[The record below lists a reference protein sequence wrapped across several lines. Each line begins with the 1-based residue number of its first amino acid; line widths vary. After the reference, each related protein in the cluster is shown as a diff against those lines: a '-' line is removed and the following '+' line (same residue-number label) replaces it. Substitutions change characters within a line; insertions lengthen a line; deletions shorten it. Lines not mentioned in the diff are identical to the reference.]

1 MLTLERSVKTYLVIG
16 LVQGLLLWLGT
27 AIGESGVRYGLI
39 TAVLVGGINLLLL
52 GESIRQRGTVWLVL
66 GLTAVMTAIS
76 AWVFW
81 DGDEYWRSGS
91 WLVGSW
97 TFFAV
102 VVTYVCTVF
111 MLSWPTRE
119 GRYPRYEDL
128 FRHAWDTV
136 FIVMLGLLLNGVF
149 WALLLLWGGLFKML
163 GIVAL
168 NKLFATDG
176 FICVSSAMVF
186 ALGVHMGREKERV
199 VGQLRGVLLALCRFL
214 LPLSALIVI
223 VFTFALPFTGLEPIW
238 DTGYS
243 TPIMLWLVAVNLFLL
258 NGVFQDGSQGSG
270 YPAWL
275 VRVID
280 LCLLCL
286 PVLVVLAGY
295 STWLRIE
302 QYGLTP
308 SRILAMV
315 LVLVIFVHS
324 LAAVWAVFASRAVWL
339 GSLRASNPLIAL
351 LCVAVLLGLHTPW
364 FSPLKLSAYNQVQR
378 LLSGK
383 TAVDTF
389 DADTLRNRLG
399 PQGKQAYDGL
409 LAQVEQGVVL
419 TGPERQ
425 VLLKRLKEA
434 GAGNGPRGSERLLEW
449 IGPKVEGSEQ
459 FEVKGFDGQLCL
471 APGCALW
478 AVDLDQD
485 GQPEVLQLPKN
496 KWSEPLHFFK
506 RDAQGKW
513 RRAGTYAGDESALEL
528 IEKIRQG
535 NVKVVKPSY
544 QSLQI
549 GEVEL
554 TPKLEKPRKP

>member
-1 MLTLERSVKTYLVIG
+1 MLTLERSVMTYLAIG
-16 LVQGLLLWLGT
+16 LVQGLLLWLATSMGDPG
-27 AIGESGVRYGLI
+27 AWYGLI
-39 TAVLVGGINLLLL
+39 TAVLVGGVNLLLL
-52 GESIRQRGTVWLVL
+52 GENIRHRGTAWLVV
-66 GLTAVMTAIS
+66 GLTVVMTAIS

-81 DGDEYWRSGS
+81 DGDEYWRPGS
-91 WLVGSW
+91 WLAGSW
-97 TFFAV
+97 SFFAV
-102 VVTYVCTVF
+102 VITYICTVF
-111 MLSWPTRE
+111 ILSWPTRE
-119 GRYPRYEDL
+119 RRYPRYEDL

-136 FIVMLGLLLNGVF
+136 FIVLLGLLLNAVF
-149 WALLLLWGGLFKML
+149 WALLWLWGGLFKML

-168 NKLFATDG
+168 NKLFSTEG
-176 FICVSSAMVF
+176 FICISSAMVF

-199 VGQLRGVLLALCRFL
+199 IGLLRGIVLTLCRFL

-258 NGVFQDGSQGSG
+258 NGVFQDGTQGSG
-270 YPAWL
+270 YPTWL
-275 VRVID
+275 VRVVD

-315 LVLVIFVHS
+315 LVLVIFIHS
-324 LAAVWAVFASRAVWL
+324 VAALLAVFVSRSIWL
-339 GSLRASNPLIAL
+339 GSLRVSNPVIAL
-351 LCVAVLLGLHTPW
+351 LCVVLLLAMHTPW
-364 FSPLKLSAYNQVQR
+364 FSPLKMSANNQVQR
-378 LLSGK
+378 LLSGR
-383 TAVDTF
+383 TAVDNF

-399 PQGKQAYDGL
+399 SEGKQAYDAL
-409 LAQVEQGVVL
+409 LEQVEQGLVL
-419 TGPERQ
+419 AEPGRQ
-425 VLLKRLKEA
+425 VLLKRLKEVS
-434 GAGNGPRGSERLLEW
+434 AGNGPTGSERLLEW

-459 FEVKGFDGQLCL
+459 FYDKRFNGQLCL

-496 KWSEPLHFFK
+496 KWSEPLYFFK
-506 RDAQGKW
+506 RDAQGNW
-513 RRAGTYAGDESALEL
+513 QRVGTYAGGGESSLEL
-528 IEKIRQG
+528 IEQIRQG
-535 NVKVVKPSY
+535 KVKVVTPRY

-549 GEVEL
+549 DGVEL
-554 TPKLEKPRKP
+554 SPTLDKK

>member
-1 MLTLERSVKTYLVIG
+1 MLTLERSVMTYLAIG
-16 LVQGLLLWLGT
+16 LVQGLLLWLATSMGDPG
-27 AIGESGVRYGLI
+27 AWYGLI
-39 TAVLVGGINLLLL
+39 TAVLVGGVNLLLL
-52 GESIRQRGTVWLVL
+52 GENIRHRGTAWLVV
-66 GLTAVMTAIS
+66 GLTVVMTAIS

-81 DGDEYWRSGS
+81 DGDEYWRPGS
-91 WLVGSW
+91 WLAGSW
-97 TFFAV
+97 SFFAV
-102 VVTYVCTVF
+102 VITYICTVF
-111 MLSWPTRE
+111 ILSWPTRE

-128 FRHAWDTV
+128 FRHAWGTV
-136 FIVMLGLLLNGVF
+136 FIVLLGLLLNAVF
-149 WALLLLWGGLFKML
+149 WALLWLWGGLFKML

-168 NKLFATDG
+168 NKLFSTEG
-176 FICVSSAMVF
+176 FICISSAMVF

-199 VGQLRGVLLALCRFL
+199 IGLLRGIVLTLCRFL

-258 NGVFQDGSQGSG
+258 NGVFQDGTQGSG
-270 YPAWL
+270 YPTWL
-275 VRVID
+275 VRVVD

-315 LVLVIFVHS
+315 LVLVIFIHS
-324 LAAVWAVFASRAVWL
+324 VAALLAVFVSRSIWL
-339 GSLRASNPLIAL
+339 GSLRVSNPVIAL
-351 LCVAVLLGLHTPW
+351 LCVVLLLAMHTPW
-364 FSPLKLSAYNQVQR
+364 FSPLTMSANNQVQR
-378 LLSGK
+378 LLSGR
-383 TAVDTF
+383 TAVDNF

-399 PQGKQAYDGL
+399 SEGKQAYDAL
-409 LAQVEQGVVL
+409 LEQVEQGLVL
-419 TGPERQ
+419 AEPGRQ
-425 VLLKRLKEA
+425 VLLKRLKEVS
-434 GAGNGPRGSERLLEW
+434 AGNGPTGSERLLEW

-459 FEVKGFDGQLCL
+459 FYDKRFNGQLCL

-485 GQPEVLQLPKN
+485 GQPEVMQLPKN
-496 KWSEPLHFFK
+496 KWSEPLYFFK
-506 RDAQGKW
+506 RDAQGNW
-513 RRAGTYAGDESALEL
+513 QRVGTYAGGGESSLEL
-528 IEKIRQG
+528 IEQIRQG
-535 NVKVVKPSY
+535 KVKVVTPRY

-549 GEVEL
+549 DGVEL
-554 TPKLEKPRKP
+554 SPTLDKK

>member
-16 LVQGLLLWLGT
+16 LVQGLLLWLATSMGDPG
-27 AIGESGVRYGLI
+27 AWYGLI
-39 TAVLVGGINLLLL
+39 TAVLVGGVNLLLL
-52 GESIRQRGTVWLVL
+52 GENIRHRGTAWLVV
-66 GLTAVMTAIS
+66 GLTVVMTAIS

-81 DGDEYWRSGS
+81 DGDEYWRPGS
-91 WLVGSW
+91 WLAGSW
-97 TFFAV
+97 SFFAV
-102 VVTYVCTVF
+102 VITYICTVF
-111 MLSWPTRE
+111 ILSWPTRE

-136 FIVMLGLLLNGVF
+136 FIVLLGLLLNAVF
-149 WALLLLWGGLFKML
+149 WALLWLWGGLFKML

-168 NKLFATDG
+168 NKLFSTDG
-176 FICVSSAMVF
+176 FICISSAMVF

-199 VGQLRGVLLALCRFL
+199 IGLLRGIVLTLCRFL

-258 NGVFQDGSQGSG
+258 NGVFQDGTQGSG
-270 YPAWL
+270 YPTWL
-275 VRVID
+275 VRVVD

-315 LVLVIFVHS
+315 LVLVIFIHS
-324 LAAVWAVFASRAVWL
+324 VAALLAVFVSRSIWL
-339 GSLRASNPLIAL
+339 GSLRVSNPVIAL
-351 LCVAVLLGLHTPW
+351 LCVVLLLAMHTPW
-364 FSPLKLSAYNQVQR
+364 FSPLKMSANNQVQR
-378 LLSGK
+378 LLSGR
-383 TAVDTF
+383 TAVDNF

-399 PQGKQAYDGL
+399 SEGKQAYDAL
-409 LAQVEQGVVL
+409 LEQVEQGLVL
-419 TGPERQ
+419 AEPGRQ
-425 VLLKRLKEA
+425 VLLKRLKEVS
-434 GAGNGPRGSERLLEW
+434 AGNGPTGSERLLEW

-459 FEVKGFDGQLCL
+459 FYDKRFNGQLCL

-496 KWSEPLHFFK
+496 KWSEPLYFFK
-506 RDAQGKW
+506 RDAQGNW
-513 RRAGTYAGDESALEL
+513 QRVGTYAGGGESSLEL

-535 NVKVVKPSY
+535 KVKVVTPRY

-549 GEVEL
+549 DGVEL
-554 TPKLEKPRKP
+554 SPTLDKK

>member
-1 MLTLERSVKTYLVIG
+1 MLTLERSVMTYLAIG
-16 LVQGLLLWLGT
+16 LVQGLLLWLATSMGDPG
-27 AIGESGVRYGLI
+27 AWYGLI
-39 TAVLVGGINLLLL
+39 TAVLVGGVNLLLL
-52 GESIRQRGTVWLVL
+52 GENIRHRGTAWLVV
-66 GLTAVMTAIS
+66 GLTVVMTAIS

-81 DGDEYWRSGS
+81 DGDEYWRPGS
-91 WLVGSW
+91 WLAGSW
-97 TFFAV
+97 SFFAV
-102 VVTYVCTVF
+102 VITYICTVF
-111 MLSWPTRE
+111 ILSWPTRE

-136 FIVMLGLLLNGVF
+136 FIVLLGLLLNAVF
-149 WALLLLWGGLFKML
+149 WALLWLWGGLFKML

-168 NKLFATDG
+168 NKLFSTEG
-176 FICVSSAMVF
+176 FICISSAMVF

-199 VGQLRGVLLALCRFL
+199 IGLLRGIVLTLCRFL

-258 NGVFQDGSQGSG
+258 NGVFQDGTQGSG
-270 YPAWL
+270 YPTWL
-275 VRVID
+275 VRVVD

-315 LVLVIFVHS
+315 LVLVIFIHS
-324 LAAVWAVFASRAVWL
+324 VAALLAVFVSRSIWL
-339 GSLRASNPLIAL
+339 GSLRVSNPVIAL
-351 LCVAVLLGLHTPW
+351 LCVVLLLAMHTPW
-364 FSPLKLSAYNQVQR
+364 FSPLTMSANNQVQR
-378 LLSGK
+378 LLSGR
-383 TAVDTF
+383 TAVDNF

-399 PQGKQAYDGL
+399 SEGKQAYDAL
-409 LAQVEQGVVL
+409 LEQVEQGLVL
-419 TGPERQ
+419 AEPGRQ
-425 VLLKRLKEA
+425 VLLKRLKEVS
-434 GAGNGPRGSERLLEW
+434 AGNGPTGSERLLEW

-459 FEVKGFDGQLCL
+459 FYDKRFNGQLCL

-496 KWSEPLHFFK
+496 KWSEPLYFFK
-506 RDAQGKW
+506 RDAQGNW
-513 RRAGTYAGDESALEL
+513 QRVGTYAGGGESSLEL
-528 IEKIRQG
+528 IEQIRQG
-535 NVKVVKPSY
+535 KVKVVTPRY

-549 GEVEL
+549 DGVEL
-554 TPKLEKPRKP
+554 SPTLDKK

>member
-1 MLTLERSVKTYLVIG
+1 MLTLERSVMTYLAIG
-16 LVQGLLLWLGT
+16 LVQGLLLWLATSMGDPG
-27 AIGESGVRYGLI
+27 AWYGLI
-39 TAVLVGGINLLLL
+39 TAVLVGGVNLLLL
-52 GESIRQRGTVWLVL
+52 GENIRHRGTAWLVV
-66 GLTAVMTAIS
+66 GLTVVMTAIS

-81 DGDEYWRSGS
+81 DGDEYWRPGS
-91 WLVGSW
+91 WLAGSW
-97 TFFAV
+97 SFFAV
-102 VVTYVCTVF
+102 VITYICTVF
-111 MLSWPTRE
+111 ILSWPTRE

-136 FIVMLGLLLNGVF
+136 FIVLLGLLLNAVF
-149 WALLLLWGGLFKML
+149 WALLWLWGGLFKML

-168 NKLFATDG
+168 NKLFSTEG
-176 FICVSSAMVF
+176 FICISSAMVF

-199 VGQLRGVLLALCRFL
+199 IGLLRGIVLTLCRFL

-258 NGVFQDGSQGSG
+258 NGVFQDGTQGSG
-270 YPAWL
+270 YPTWL
-275 VRVID
+275 VRVVD

-315 LVLVIFVHS
+315 LVLVIFIHS
-324 LAAVWAVFASRAVWL
+324 VAALLAVFVSRSIWL
-339 GSLRASNPLIAL
+339 GSLRVSNPVIAL
-351 LCVAVLLGLHTPW
+351 LCVVLLLAMHTPW
-364 FSPLKLSAYNQVQR
+364 FSPLKMSANNQVQR
-378 LLSGK
+378 LLSGR
-383 TAVDTF
+383 TAVDNF

-399 PQGKQAYDGL
+399 SEGKQAYDAL
-409 LAQVEQGVVL
+409 LEQVEQGLVL
-419 TGPERQ
+419 AEPGRQ
-425 VLLKRLKEA
+425 VLLKRLKEVS
-434 GAGNGPRGSERLLEW
+434 AGNGPTGSERLLEW

-459 FEVKGFDGQLCL
+459 FYDKRFNGQLCL

-496 KWSEPLHFFK
+496 KWSEPLYFFK
-506 RDAQGKW
+506 RDAQGNW
-513 RRAGTYAGDESALEL
+513 QRVGTYAGGGESSLEL

-535 NVKVVKPSY
+535 KVKVVTPRY

-549 GEVEL
+549 DGVEL
-554 TPKLEKPRKP
+554 SPTLDKK

>member
-1 MLTLERSVKTYLVIG
+1 MLTLERSVMTYLAIG
-16 LVQGLLLWLGT
+16 LVQGLLLWLATSMGDPG
-27 AIGESGVRYGLI
+27 AWYGLI
-39 TAVLVGGINLLLL
+39 TAVLVGGVNLLLL
-52 GESIRQRGTVWLVL
+52 GENIRHRGTAWLVV
-66 GLTAVMTAIS
+66 GLTVVMTAIS

-81 DGDEYWRSGS
+81 DGDEYWRPGS
-91 WLVGSW
+91 WLAGSW
-97 TFFAV
+97 SFFAV
-102 VVTYVCTVF
+102 VITYICTVF
-111 MLSWPTRE
+111 ILSWPTRE

-136 FIVMLGLLLNGVF
+136 FIVLLGLLLNAVF
-149 WALLLLWGGLFKML
+149 WALLWLWGGLFKML

-168 NKLFATDG
+168 NKLFSTEG
-176 FICVSSAMVF
+176 FICISSAMVF

-199 VGQLRGVLLALCRFL
+199 IGLLRGIVLTLCRFL

-258 NGVFQDGSQGSG
+258 NGVFQDGTQGSG
-270 YPAWL
+270 YPTWL
-275 VRVID
+275 VRVVD

-315 LVLVIFVHS
+315 LVLVIFIHS
-324 LAAVWAVFASRAVWL
+324 VAALLAVFVSRSIWL
-339 GSLRASNPLIAL
+339 GSLRVSNPVIAL
-351 LCVAVLLGLHTPW
+351 LCVVLLLAMHTPW
-364 FSPLKLSAYNQVQR
+364 FSPLKMSANNQVQR
-378 LLSGK
+378 LLSGR
-383 TAVDTF
+383 TAVDNF

-399 PQGKQAYDGL
+399 SEGKQAYDAL
-409 LAQVEQGVVL
+409 LEQVEQGLVL
-419 TGPERQ
+419 AEPGRQ
-425 VLLKRLKEA
+425 VLLKRLKEVS
-434 GAGNGPRGSERLLEW
+434 AGNGPTGSERLLEW

-459 FEVKGFDGQLCL
+459 FYDKRFNGQLCL

-478 AVDLDQD
+478 AVDLDLDQD

-496 KWSEPLHFFK
+496 KWSEPLYFFK
-506 RDAQGKW
+506 RDAQGNW
-513 RRAGTYAGDESALEL
+513 QRVGTYAGGGESSLEL

-535 NVKVVKPSY
+535 KVKVVTPRY

-549 GEVEL
+549 DGVEL
-554 TPKLEKPRKP
+554 SPTLDKK

>member
-1 MLTLERSVKTYLVIG
+1 MLTLERSVMTYLAIG
-16 LVQGLLLWLGT
+16 LVQGLLLWLATSMGDPG
-27 AIGESGVRYGLI
+27 AWYGLI
-39 TAVLVGGINLLLL
+39 TAVLVGGVNLLLL
-52 GESIRQRGTVWLVL
+52 GENIRHRGTAWLVV
-66 GLTAVMTAIS
+66 GLTVVMTAIS

-81 DGDEYWRSGS
+81 DGDEYWRPGS
-91 WLVGSW
+91 WLAGSW
-97 TFFAV
+97 SFFAV
-102 VVTYVCTVF
+102 VITYICTVF
-111 MLSWPTRE
+111 ILSWPTRE

-136 FIVMLGLLLNGVF
+136 FIVLLGLLLNAVF
-149 WALLLLWGGLFKML
+149 WALLWLWGGLFKML

-168 NKLFATDG
+168 NKLFSTEG
-176 FICVSSAMVF
+176 FICISSAMVF

-199 VGQLRGVLLALCRFL
+199 IGLLRGIVLTLCRFL

-258 NGVFQDGSQGSG
+258 NGVFQDGTQGSG
-270 YPAWL
+270 YPTWL
-275 VRVID
+275 VRVVD

-315 LVLVIFVHS
+315 LVLVIFIHS
-324 LAAVWAVFASRAVWL
+324 VAALLAVFVSRSIWL
-339 GSLRASNPLIAL
+339 GSLRVSNPVIAL
-351 LCVAVLLGLHTPW
+351 LCVVLLLAMHTPW
-364 FSPLKLSAYNQVQR
+364 FSPLKMSANNQVQR
-378 LLSGK
+378 LLSGR
-383 TAVDTF
+383 TAVDNF

-399 PQGKQAYDGL
+399 SEGKQAYDAL
-409 LAQVEQGVVL
+409 LEQVEQGLVL
-419 TGPERQ
+419 AEPGRQ
-425 VLLKRLKEA
+425 VLLKRLKEVS
-434 GAGNGPRGSERLLEW
+434 AGNGPTGSERLLEW

-459 FEVKGFDGQLCL
+459 FYDKRFNGQLCL

-496 KWSEPLHFFK
+496 KWSEPLYFFK
-506 RDAQGKW
+506 RDAQGNW
-513 RRAGTYAGDESALEL
+513 QRVGTYAGGGESSLEL

-535 NVKVVKPSY
+535 KVKVVTPRY

-549 GEVEL
+549 DGVEL
-554 TPKLEKPRKP
+554 SPTLDKQ

>member
-1 MLTLERSVKTYLVIG
+1 MLTLERSVMTYLAIG
-16 LVQGLLLWLGT
+16 LVQGLLLWLATSMGDPG
-27 AIGESGVRYGLI
+27 AWYGLI
-39 TAVLVGGINLLLL
+39 TAVLVGGVNLLLL
-52 GESIRQRGTVWLVL
+52 GENIRHRGTAWLVV
-66 GLTAVMTAIS
+66 GLTVVMTAIS

-81 DGDEYWRSGS
+81 DGDEYWRPGS
-91 WLVGSW
+91 WLAGSW
-97 TFFAV
+97 SFFAV
-102 VVTYVCTVF
+102 VITYICTVF
-111 MLSWPTRE
+111 ILSWPTRE

-128 FRHAWDTV
+128 FRHAWGTV
-136 FIVMLGLLLNGVF
+136 FIVLLGLLLNAVF
-149 WALLLLWGGLFKML
+149 WALLWLWGGLFKML

-168 NKLFATDG
+168 NKLFSTEG
-176 FICVSSAMVF
+176 FICISSAMVF

-199 VGQLRGVLLALCRFL
+199 IGLLRGIVLTLCRFL

-258 NGVFQDGSQGSG
+258 NGVFQDGTQGSG
-270 YPAWL
+270 YPTWL
-275 VRVID
+275 VRVVD

-315 LVLVIFVHS
+315 LVLVIFIHS
-324 LAAVWAVFASRAVWL
+324 VAALLAVFVSRSIWL
-339 GSLRASNPLIAL
+339 GSLRVSNPVIAL
-351 LCVAVLLGLHTPW
+351 LCVVLLLAMHTPW
-364 FSPLKLSAYNQVQR
+364 FSPLKMSANNQVQR
-378 LLSGK
+378 LLSGR
-383 TAVDTF
+383 TAVDNF

-399 PQGKQAYDGL
+399 SEGKQAYNAL
-409 LAQVEQGVVL
+409 LEQVEQGLVL
-419 TGPERQ
+419 AEPGRQ
-425 VLLKRLKEA
+425 VLLKRLKEVS
-434 GAGNGPRGSERLLEW
+434 AGNGPTGSERLLEW

-459 FEVKGFDGQLCL
+459 FYDKRFNGQLCL

-496 KWSEPLHFFK
+496 KWSEPLYFFK
-506 RDAQGKW
+506 RDAQGNW
-513 RRAGTYAGDESALEL
+513 QRVGTYAGGGESSLEL

-535 NVKVVKPSY
+535 KVKVVTPRY

-549 GEVEL
+549 DGVEL
-554 TPKLEKPRKP
+554 SPTLDKK

>member
-1 MLTLERSVKTYLVIG
+1 MLTLERSVMTYLAIG
-16 LVQGLLLWLGT
+16 LVQGLLLWLATSMGDPG
-27 AIGESGVRYGLI
+27 AWYGLI
-39 TAVLVGGINLLLL
+39 TAVLVGGVNLLLL
-52 GESIRQRGTVWLVL
+52 GENIRHRGTAWLVV
-66 GLTAVMTAIS
+66 GLTVVMTAIS

-81 DGDEYWRSGS
+81 DGDEYWRPGS
-91 WLVGSW
+91 WLAGSW
-97 TFFAV
+97 SFFAV
-102 VVTYVCTVF
+102 VITYICTVF
-111 MLSWPTRE
+111 ILSWPTRE

-136 FIVMLGLLLNGVF
+136 FIVLLGLLLNAVF
-149 WALLLLWGGLFKML
+149 WALLWLWGGLFKML

-168 NKLFATDG
+168 NKLFSTEG
-176 FICVSSAMVF
+176 FICISSAMVF
-186 ALGVHMGREKERV
+186 ALGVHMGREKEQV
-199 VGQLRGVLLALCRFL
+199 IGLLRGIVLTLCRFL

-258 NGVFQDGSQGSG
+258 NGVFQDGTQGSG
-270 YPAWL
+270 YPTWL
-275 VRVID
+275 VRVVD

-315 LVLVIFVHS
+315 LVLVIVIHS
-324 LAAVWAVFASRAVWL
+324 VAALLAVFVSRSIWL
-339 GSLRASNPLIAL
+339 GSLRVCNPVIAL
-351 LCVAVLLGLHTPW
+351 LCVVLLLAMHTPW
-364 FSPLKLSAYNQVQR
+364 FSPLKMSANNQVQR
-378 LLSGK
+378 LLSGR
-383 TAVDTF
+383 TAVDNF

-399 PQGKQAYDGL
+399 SEGKQAYDAL
-409 LAQVEQGVVL
+409 LEQVEQGLVL
-419 TGPERQ
+419 AEPGRQ
-425 VLLKRLKEA
+425 VLLKRLKEVS
-434 GAGNGPRGSERLLEW
+434 AGNGPTGSERLLEW

-459 FEVKGFDGQLCL
+459 FYDKRFNGQLCL

-496 KWSEPLHFFK
+496 KWSEPLYFFK
-506 RDAQGKW
+506 RDAQGNW
-513 RRAGTYAGDESALEL
+513 QRVGTYAGGGESSLEL

-535 NVKVVKPSY
+535 KVKVVTPRY

-549 GEVEL
+549 DGVEL
-554 TPKLEKPRKP
+554 SPTLDKK

>member
-1 MLTLERSVKTYLVIG
+1 MLTLERSVMTYLAIG
-16 LVQGLLLWLGT
+16 LVQGLLLWLATSMGDP
-27 AIGESGVRYGLI
+27 GVWYALI

-52 GESIRQRGTVWLVL
+52 GENIRQRGTVWLVL

-81 DGDEYWRSGS
+81 DGDEYWRPGS

-97 TFFAV
+97 SFFAV
-102 VVTYVCTVF
+102 VITYICTVF
-111 MLSWPTRE
+111 ILSWPARE

-136 FIVMLGLLLNGVF
+136 FIVLLGLLLNAVF
-149 WALLLLWGGLFKML
+149 WALLWLWGGLFKML

-168 NKLFATDG
+168 NKLFSTDG
-176 FICVSSAMVF
+176 FICISSAMVF

-199 VGQLRGVLLALCRFL
+199 IGLLRGVVLALCRFL

-258 NGVFQDGSQGSG
+258 NGVFQDGTLGSG
-270 YPAWL
+270 YPTWL
-275 VRVID
+275 VRVVD
-280 LCLLCL
+280 LCLVCL

-315 LVLVIFVHS
+315 LVLVIFVHAV
-324 LAAVWAVFASRAVWL
+324 AALLAVFVSRSTWL
-339 GSLRASNPLIAL
+339 GSLRLSNPLIAL
-351 LCVAVLLGLHTPW
+351 MCVVLLLAMHTPW
-364 FSPLKLSAYNQVQR
+364 FSPLKMSANNQVQR

-383 TAVDTF
+383 TAVDNF

-399 PQGKQAYDGL
+399 PQGKQAYDAL
-409 LAQVEQGVVL
+409 LEQVEQGLVL
-419 TGPERQ
+419 AEPGRQ
-425 VLLKRLKEA
+425 VLLKRLKEVS
-434 GAGNGPRGSERLLEW
+434 AGNGPRGTERLLEW

-459 FEVKGFDGQLCL
+459 FYDKRFDGQSCL

-496 KWSEPLHFFK
+496 KWSEPLYFFK
-506 RDAQGKW
+506 RDAQGNW
-513 RRAGTYAGDESALEL
+513 QRAGTYAGGESSLEL
-528 IEKIRQG
+528 IEQIRQG
-535 NVKVVKPSY
+535 KVKVVTPRY

-549 GEVEL
+549 GGVEL
-554 TPKLEKPRKP
+554 SPTLDKQ

>member
-1 MLTLERSVKTYLVIG
+1 MLTLERSVMTYLAIG
-16 LVQGLLLWLGT
+16 LVQGLLLWLATSMGDP
-27 AIGESGVRYGLI
+27 GVWYALI

-52 GESIRQRGTVWLVL
+52 GENIRQRGTVWLVL

-81 DGDEYWRSGS
+81 DGDEYWRPGS

-97 TFFAV
+97 SFFAV
-102 VVTYVCTVF
+102 VITYICTVF
-111 MLSWPTRE
+111 ILSWPARE

-136 FIVMLGLLLNGVF
+136 FIVLLGLLLNAVF
-149 WALLLLWGGLFKML
+149 WALLWLWGGLFKML

-168 NKLFATDG
+168 NKLFSTDG
-176 FICVSSAMVF
+176 FICISSAMVF

-199 VGQLRGVLLALCRFL
+199 IGLLRGVVLALCRFL

-258 NGVFQDGSQGSG
+258 NGVFQDGTLGSG
-270 YPAWL
+270 YPTWL
-275 VRVID
+275 VRVVD
-280 LCLLCL
+280 LCLVCL

-315 LVLVIFVHS
+315 LVLVIFVHAV
-324 LAAVWAVFASRAVWL
+324 AALLAVFVSRSTWL
-339 GSLRASNPLIAL
+339 GSLRLSNPLIAL
-351 LCVAVLLGLHTPW
+351 LCVVLLLAMHTPW
-364 FSPLKLSAYNQVQR
+364 FSPLKMSANNQVQR

-383 TAVDTF
+383 TAVDNF

-399 PQGKQAYDGL
+399 PQGKQAYDAL
-409 LAQVEQGVVL
+409 LEQVEQGLVL
-419 TGPERQ
+419 AEPGRQ
-425 VLLKRLKEA
+425 VLLKRLKEVN
-434 GAGNGPRGSERLLEW
+434 AGNGPRGTERLLEW

-459 FEVKGFDGQLCL
+459 FYDKRFDGQSCL

-496 KWSEPLHFFK
+496 KWSEPLYFFK
-506 RDAQGKW
+506 RDAQGNW
-513 RRAGTYAGDESALEL
+513 QRAGTYAGGESSLEL
-528 IEKIRQG
+528 IEQIRQG
-535 NVKVVKPSY
+535 KVKVVTPRY

-549 GEVEL
+549 GGVEL
-554 TPKLEKPRKP
+554 SPTLDKQ

>member
-1 MLTLERSVKTYLVIG
+1 MLTLERSVMTYLAIG
-16 LVQGLLLWLGT
+16 LVQGLLLWLATSMGDPG
-27 AIGESGVRYGLI
+27 AWYGLI
-39 TAVLVGGINLLLL
+39 TAVLVGGVNLLLL
-52 GESIRQRGTVWLVL
+52 GENIRHRGTAWLVV
-66 GLTAVMTAIS
+66 GLTVVMTAIS

-81 DGDEYWRSGS
+81 DGDEYWRPGS
-91 WLVGSW
+91 WLAGSW
-97 TFFAV
+97 SFFAV
-102 VVTYVCTVF
+102 VITYICTVF
-111 MLSWPTRE
+111 ILSWPTRE

-136 FIVMLGLLLNGVF
+136 FIVLLGLLLNAVF
-149 WALLLLWGGLFKML
+149 WALLWLWGGLFKML

-168 NKLFATDG
+168 NKLFSTEG
-176 FICVSSAMVF
+176 FICISSAMVF

-199 VGQLRGVLLALCRFL
+199 IGLLRGIVLTLCRFL

-258 NGVFQDGSQGSG
+258 NGVFQDGTQGSG
-270 YPAWL
+270 YPTWL
-275 VRVID
+275 VRVVD

-315 LVLVIFVHS
+315 LVLVIFIHS
-324 LAAVWAVFASRAVWL
+324 VAALLAVFVSRSIWL
-339 GSLRASNPLIAL
+339 GSLRVSNPVIAL
-351 LCVAVLLGLHTPW
+351 LCVVLLLAMHTPW
-364 FSPLKLSAYNQVQR
+364 FSPLKMSANNQVQR
-378 LLSGK
+378 LLSGR
-383 TAVDTF
+383 TAVDNF

-399 PQGKQAYDGL
+399 SEGKQAYDAL
-409 LAQVEQGVVL
+409 LEQVEQGLVL
-419 TGPERQ
+419 AEPGRQ
-425 VLLKRLKEA
+425 VLLKRLKEVS
-434 GAGNGPRGSERLLEW
+434 AGNGPTGSERLLEW

-459 FEVKGFDGQLCL
+459 FYDKRFNGQLCL

-478 AVDLDQD
+478 AVELDQD

-496 KWSEPLHFFK
+496 KWSEPLYFFK
-506 RDAQGKW
+506 RDAQGNW
-513 RRAGTYAGDESALEL
+513 QRVGTYAGGGESSLEL

-535 NVKVVKPSY
+535 KVKVVTPRY

-549 GEVEL
+549 DGVEL
-554 TPKLEKPRKP
+554 SPTLDKK

>member
-1 MLTLERSVKTYLVIG
+1 MLTLERSVMTYLAIG
-16 LVQGLLLWLGT
+16 LVQGLLLWLATSMGDPG
-27 AIGESGVRYGLI
+27 AWYGLI
-39 TAVLVGGINLLLL
+39 TAVLVGGVNLLLL
-52 GESIRQRGTVWLVL
+52 GENIRHRGTAWLVV
-66 GLTAVMTAIS
+66 GLTVVMTAIS

-81 DGDEYWRSGS
+81 DGDEYWRPGS
-91 WLVGSW
+91 WLAGSW
-97 TFFAV
+97 SFFAV
-102 VVTYVCTVF
+102 VITYICTVF
-111 MLSWPTRE
+111 ILSWPTRE

-136 FIVMLGLLLNGVF
+136 FIVLLGLLLNAVF
-149 WALLLLWGGLFKML
+149 WALLWLWGGLFKML

-168 NKLFATDG
+168 NKLFSTEG
-176 FICVSSAMVF
+176 FICISSAMVF

-199 VGQLRGVLLALCRFL
+199 IGLLRGIVLTLCRFL

-258 NGVFQDGSQGSG
+258 NGVFQDGTQGSG
-270 YPAWL
+270 YPTWL
-275 VRVID
+275 VRVVD

-315 LVLVIFVHS
+315 LVLVIFIHS
-324 LAAVWAVFASRAVWL
+324 VAALLAVFVSRSIWL
-339 GSLRASNPLIAL
+339 GSLRVSNPVIAL
-351 LCVAVLLGLHTPW
+351 LCVVLLLAMHTPW
-364 FSPLKLSAYNQVQR
+364 FSPLKMSANNQVQR
-378 LLSGK
+378 LLSGR
-383 TAVDTF
+383 TAVDNF

-399 PQGKQAYDGL
+399 SEGKQAYDAL
-409 LAQVEQGVVL
+409 LEQVEQGLVL
-419 TGPERQ
+419 AEPGRQ
-425 VLLKRLKEA
+425 VLLKRLKEVS
-434 GAGNGPRGSERLLEW
+434 AGNGPTGSERLLEW

-459 FEVKGFDGQLCL
+459 FYDKRFNGQLCL

-485 GQPEVLQLPKN
+485 GQPEVMQLPKN
-496 KWSEPLHFFK
+496 KWSEPLYFFK
-506 RDAQGKW
+506 RDAQGNW
-513 RRAGTYAGDESALEL
+513 QRVGTYAGGGESSLEL
-528 IEKIRQG
+528 IEQIRQG
-535 NVKVVKPSY
+535 KVKVVTPRY

-549 GEVEL
+549 DGVEL
-554 TPKLEKPRKP
+554 SPTLDKK

>member
-1 MLTLERSVKTYLVIG
+1 MLTLERSVMTYLAIG
-16 LVQGLLLWLGT
+16 LVQGLLLWLATSMGDPG
-27 AIGESGVRYGLI
+27 AWYGLI
-39 TAVLVGGINLLLL
+39 TAVLVGGVNLLLL
-52 GESIRQRGTVWLVL
+52 GENIRHRGTAWLVV
-66 GLTAVMTAIS
+66 GLTVVMTAIS

-81 DGDEYWRSGS
+81 DGDEYWRPGS
-91 WLVGSW
+91 WLAGSW
-97 TFFAV
+97 SFFAV
-102 VVTYVCTVF
+102 VITYICTVF
-111 MLSWPTRE
+111 ILSWPTRE

-136 FIVMLGLLLNGVF
+136 FIVLLGLLLNAVF
-149 WALLLLWGGLFKML
+149 WALLWLWGGLFKML

-168 NKLFATDG
+168 NKLFSTEG
-176 FICVSSAMVF
+176 FICISSAMVF

-199 VGQLRGVLLALCRFL
+199 IGLLRGIVLTLCRFL

-258 NGVFQDGSQGSG
+258 NGVFQDGTQGSG
-270 YPAWL
+270 YPTWL
-275 VRVID
+275 VRVVD

-315 LVLVIFVHS
+315 LVLVIVIHS
-324 LAAVWAVFASRAVWL
+324 VAALLAVFVSRSIWL
-339 GSLRASNPLIAL
+339 GSLRVSNPVIAL
-351 LCVAVLLGLHTPW
+351 LCVVLLLAMHTPW
-364 FSPLKLSAYNQVQR
+364 FSPLKMSANNQVQR
-378 LLSGK
+378 LLSGR
-383 TAVDTF
+383 TAVDNF

-399 PQGKQAYDGL
+399 SEGKQAYDAL
-409 LAQVEQGVVL
+409 LEQVEQGLVL
-419 TGPERQ
+419 AEPGRQ
-425 VLLKRLKEA
+425 VLLKRLKEVS
-434 GAGNGPRGSERLLEW
+434 AGNGPTGSERLLEW

-459 FEVKGFDGQLCL
+459 FYDKRFNGQLCL

-496 KWSEPLHFFK
+496 KWSEPLYFFK
-506 RDAQGKW
+506 RDAQGNW
-513 RRAGTYAGDESALEL
+513 QRVGTYAGGGESSLEL

-535 NVKVVKPSY
+535 KVKVVTPRY

-549 GEVEL
+549 DGVEL
-554 TPKLEKPRKP
+554 SPTLDKK

>member
-1 MLTLERSVKTYLVIG
+1 MLTLERSVMTYLAIG
-16 LVQGLLLWLGT
+16 LVQGLLLWLATSMGDPG
-27 AIGESGVRYGLI
+27 AWYGLI
-39 TAVLVGGINLLLL
+39 TAVLVGGVNLLLL
-52 GESIRQRGTVWLVL
+52 GENIRHRGTAWLVV
-66 GLTAVMTAIS
+66 GLTVVMTAIS

-81 DGDEYWRSGS
+81 DGDEYWRPGS
-91 WLVGSW
+91 WLAGSW
-97 TFFAV
+97 SFFAV
-102 VVTYVCTVF
+102 VITYICTVF
-111 MLSWPTRE
+111 ILSWPTRE

-136 FIVMLGLLLNGVF
+136 FIVLLGLLLNAVF
-149 WALLLLWGGLFKML
+149 WALLWLWGGLFKML

-168 NKLFATDG
+168 NKLFSTEG
-176 FICVSSAMVF
+176 FMCISSAMVF

-199 VGQLRGVLLALCRFL
+199 IGLLRGIVLTLCRFL

-258 NGVFQDGSQGSG
+258 NGVFQDGTQGSG
-270 YPAWL
+270 YPTWL
-275 VRVID
+275 VRVVD

-315 LVLVIFVHS
+315 LVLVILIHS
-324 LAAVWAVFASRAVWL
+324 VAALLAVFVSRSIWL
-339 GSLRASNPLIAL
+339 GSLRVSNPVIAL
-351 LCVAVLLGLHTPW
+351 LCVVLLLAMHTPW
-364 FSPLKLSAYNQVQR
+364 FSPLKMSANNQVQR
-378 LLSGK
+378 LLSGR
-383 TAVDTF
+383 TAVDNF

-399 PQGKQAYDGL
+399 SEGKQAYDAL
-409 LAQVEQGVVL
+409 LEQVEQGLVL
-419 TGPERQ
+419 AEPGRQ
-425 VLLKRLKEA
+425 VLLKRLKEVS
-434 GAGNGPRGSERLLEW
+434 AGNGPTGSERLLEW
-449 IGPKVEGSEQ
+449 NGPKVEGSEQ
-459 FEVKGFDGQLCL
+459 FYDKRFNGQLCL

-496 KWSEPLHFFK
+496 KWSEPLYFFK
-506 RDAQGKW
+506 RDAQGNW
-513 RRAGTYAGDESALEL
+513 QRVGTYAGGGESSLEL

-535 NVKVVKPSY
+535 KVKVVTPRY

-549 GEVEL
+549 DGVEL
-554 TPKLEKPRKP
+554 SPTLDKK

>member
-1 MLTLERSVKTYLVIG
+1 MLTLERSVMTYLAIG
-16 LVQGLLLWLGT
+16 LVQGLLLWLATSMGDPG
-27 AIGESGVRYGLI
+27 AWYGLI
-39 TAVLVGGINLLLL
+39 TAVLVGGVNLLLL
-52 GESIRQRGTVWLVL
+52 GENIRHRGTAWLVV
-66 GLTAVMTAIS
+66 GLTVVMTAIS

-81 DGDEYWRSGS
+81 DGDEYWRPGS
-91 WLVGSW
+91 WLAGSW
-97 TFFAV
+97 SFFAV
-102 VVTYVCTVF
+102 VITYICTVF
-111 MLSWPTRE
+111 ILSWPTRE

-136 FIVMLGLLLNGVF
+136 FIVLLGLLLNAVF
-149 WALLLLWGGLFKML
+149 WALLWLWGGLFKML

-168 NKLFATDG
+168 NKLFSTEG
-176 FICVSSAMVF
+176 FICIGSAMVF
-186 ALGVHMGREKERV
+186 ALGVHMGREKEQV
-199 VGQLRGVLLALCRFL
+199 IGLLRGIVLTLCRFL

-258 NGVFQDGSQGSG
+258 NGVFQDGTQGSG
-270 YPAWL
+270 YPTWL
-275 VRVID
+275 VRVVD

-315 LVLVIFVHS
+315 LVLVIVIHS
-324 LAAVWAVFASRAVWL
+324 VAALLAVFVSRSIWL
-339 GSLRASNPLIAL
+339 GSLRVCNPVIAL
-351 LCVAVLLGLHTPW
+351 LCVVLLLAMHTPW
-364 FSPLKLSAYNQVQR
+364 FSPLKMSANNQVQR
-378 LLSGK
+378 LLSGR
-383 TAVDTF
+383 TAVDNF

-399 PQGKQAYDGL
+399 SEGKQAYDAL
-409 LAQVEQGVVL
+409 LEQVEQGLVL
-419 TGPERQ
+419 AEPGRQ
-425 VLLKRLKEA
+425 VLLKRLKEVS
-434 GAGNGPRGSERLLEW
+434 AGNGPTGSERLLEW

-459 FEVKGFDGQLCL
+459 FYDKRFNGQLCL

-496 KWSEPLHFFK
+496 KWSEPLYFFK
-506 RDAQGKW
+506 RDVQGNW
-513 RRAGTYAGDESALEL
+513 QRVGTYAGGGESSLEL

-535 NVKVVKPSY
+535 KVKVVTPRY

-549 GEVEL
+549 DGVEL
-554 TPKLEKPRKP
+554 SPTLDKK

>member
-1 MLTLERSVKTYLVIG
+1 MLTLERSVITYLAIG
-16 LVQGLLLWLGT
+16 LVQGLLLWLATSMGDP
-27 AIGESGVRYGLI
+27 GVWYALI

-52 GESIRQRGTVWLVL
+52 GENIRQHGVVWLVL

-81 DGDEYWRSGS
+81 DGDEYWRPGS

-97 TFFAV
+97 SFFAV
-102 VVTYVCTVF
+102 VITYICTVF
-111 MLSWPTRE
+111 ILSWPARE

-136 FIVMLGLLLNGVF
+136 FIVLLGLLLNAVF
-149 WALLLLWGGLFKML
+149 WALLWLWGGLFKML

-168 NKLFATDG
+168 NKLFSTDG
-176 FICVSSAMVF
+176 FICISSAMVF

-199 VGQLRGVLLALCRFL
+199 IGLLRGVVLALCRFL

-258 NGVFQDGSQGSG
+258 NGVFQDGTLGSG
-270 YPAWL
+270 YPTWL
-275 VRVID
+275 VRVVD
-280 LCLLCL
+280 LCLVCL

-315 LVLVIFVHS
+315 LVLVIFVHAV
-324 LAAVWAVFASRAVWL
+324 AALLAVFVSRSTWL
-339 GSLRASNPLIAL
+339 GSLRLSNPLIAL
-351 LCVAVLLGLHTPW
+351 MCVVLLLAMHTPW
-364 FSPLKLSAYNQVQR
+364 FSPLKMSANNQVQR

-383 TAVDTF
+383 TAVDNF

-399 PQGKQAYDGL
+399 PQGKQAYDAL
-409 LAQVEQGVVL
+409 LEQVEQGLVL
-419 TGPERQ
+419 AEPGRQ
-425 VLLKRLKEA
+425 VLLKRLKEVS
-434 GAGNGPRGSERLLEW
+434 AGNGPRGTERLLEW

-459 FEVKGFDGQLCL
+459 FYDKRFDGQSCL

-496 KWSEPLHFFK
+496 KWSEPLYFFK
-506 RDAQGKW
+506 RDAQGNW
-513 RRAGTYAGDESALEL
+513 QRAGTYAGGESSLEL
-528 IEKIRQG
+528 IEQIRQG
-535 NVKVVKPSY
+535 KVKVVTPRY

-549 GEVEL
+549 GGVEL
-554 TPKLEKPRKP
+554 SPTLDKQ

>member
-1 MLTLERSVKTYLVIG
+1 MLTLERSVMTYLAIG
-16 LVQGLLLWLGT
+16 LVQGLLLWLATSMGDPG
-27 AIGESGVRYGLI
+27 AWYGLI
-39 TAVLVGGINLLLL
+39 TAVLVGGVNLLLL
-52 GESIRQRGTVWLVL
+52 GENIRHRGTAWLVV
-66 GLTAVMTAIS
+66 GLTVVMTAIS

-81 DGDEYWRSGS
+81 DGDEYWRPGS
-91 WLVGSW
+91 WLAGSW
-97 TFFAV
+97 SFFAV
-102 VVTYVCTVF
+102 VITYICTVF
-111 MLSWPTRE
+111 ILSWPTRE

-136 FIVMLGLLLNGVF
+136 FIVLLGLLLNAVF
-149 WALLLLWGGLFKML
+149 WALLWLWGGLFKML

-168 NKLFATDG
+168 NKLFSTEG
-176 FICVSSAMVF
+176 FICISSAMVF

-199 VGQLRGVLLALCRFL
+199 IGLLRGIVLTLCRFL

-258 NGVFQDGSQGSG
+258 NGVFQDGTQGSG
-270 YPAWL
+270 YPTWL
-275 VRVID
+275 VRVVD

-315 LVLVIFVHS
+315 LVLVIFIHS
-324 LAAVWAVFASRAVWL
+324 VAALLAVFVSRSIWL
-339 GSLRASNPLIAL
+339 GSLRVSNPVIAL
-351 LCVAVLLGLHTPW
+351 LCVVLLLAMHTPW
-364 FSPLKLSAYNQVQR
+364 FSPLKLSANNQVQR
-378 LLSGK
+378 LLSGR
-383 TAVDTF
+383 TAVDNF

-399 PQGKQAYDGL
+399 SEGKQAYDAL
-409 LAQVEQGVVL
+409 LEQVEQGLVL
-419 TGPERQ
+419 AEPGRQ
-425 VLLKRLKEA
+425 VLLKRLKEVS
-434 GAGNGPRGSERLLEW
+434 AGNGPTGSERLLEW

-459 FEVKGFDGQLCL
+459 FYDKRFNGQLCL

-496 KWSEPLHFFK
+496 KWSEPLYFFK
-506 RDAQGKW
+506 RDAQGNW
-513 RRAGTYAGDESALEL
+513 QRVGTYAGGGESSLEL

-535 NVKVVKPSY
+535 KVKVVTPRY

-549 GEVEL
+549 DGVEL
-554 TPKLEKPRKP
+554 SPTLDKK

>member
-1 MLTLERSVKTYLVIG
+1 MLTLERSVMTYLAIG
-16 LVQGLLLWLGT
+16 LVQGLLLWLATSMGDP
-27 AIGESGVRYGLI
+27 GVWYALI

-52 GESIRQRGTVWLVL
+52 GENIRQRGTVWLVL

-81 DGDEYWRSGS
+81 DGDEYWRPGS

-97 TFFAV
+97 SFFAV
-102 VVTYVCTVF
+102 VITYICTVF
-111 MLSWPTRE
+111 ILSWPARE

-136 FIVMLGLLLNGVF
+136 FIVLLGLLLNAVF
-149 WALLLLWGGLFKML
+149 WALLWLWGGLFKML

-168 NKLFATDG
+168 NKLFSTDG
-176 FICVSSAMVF
+176 FICISSAMVF

-199 VGQLRGVLLALCRFL
+199 IGLLRGVVLALCRFL

-258 NGVFQDGSQGSG
+258 NGVFQDGTLGSG
-270 YPAWL
+270 YPTWL
-275 VRVID
+275 VRVVD
-280 LCLLCL
+280 LCLVCL

-315 LVLVIFVHS
+315 LVLVIFVHAV
-324 LAAVWAVFASRAVWL
+324 AALLAVFVSRSTWL
-339 GSLRASNPLIAL
+339 GSLRLSNPLIAL
-351 LCVAVLLGLHTPW
+351 LCVVLLLAMHTPW
-364 FSPLKLSAYNQVQR
+364 FSPLKMSANNQVQR

-383 TAVDTF
+383 TAVDNF

-399 PQGKQAYDGL
+399 PQGKQAYDAL
-409 LAQVEQGVVL
+409 LEQVEQGLVL
-419 TGPERQ
+419 AEPGRQ
-425 VLLKRLKEA
+425 VLLKRLKEVS
-434 GAGNGPRGSERLLEW
+434 AGNGPRGTERLLEW

-459 FEVKGFDGQLCL
+459 FYDKRFDGQSCL

-496 KWSEPLHFFK
+496 KWSEPLYFFK
-506 RDAQGKW
+506 RDAQGNW
-513 RRAGTYAGDESALEL
+513 QRAGTYAGGESSLEL
-528 IEKIRQG
+528 IEQIRQG
-535 NVKVVKPSY
+535 KVKVVTPRY

-549 GEVEL
+549 GGVEL
-554 TPKLEKPRKP
+554 SPTLDKQ

>member
-1 MLTLERSVKTYLVIG
+1 MLTLERSVMTYLAIG
-16 LVQGLLLWLGT
+16 LVQGLLLWLATSMGDPG
-27 AIGESGVRYGLI
+27 AWYGLI
-39 TAVLVGGINLLLL
+39 TAVLVGGVNLLLL
-52 GESIRQRGTVWLVL
+52 GENIRHRGTAWLVV
-66 GLTAVMTAIS
+66 GLTVVMTAIS

-81 DGDEYWRSGS
+81 DGDEYWRPGS
-91 WLVGSW
+91 WLAGSW
-97 TFFAV
+97 SFFAV
-102 VVTYVCTVF
+102 VITYICTVF
-111 MLSWPTRE
+111 ILSWPTRE

-136 FIVMLGLLLNGVF
+136 FIVLLGLLLNAVF
-149 WALLLLWGGLFKML
+149 WALLWLWGGLFKML

-168 NKLFATDG
+168 NKLFSTEG
-176 FICVSSAMVF
+176 FICISSAMVF

-199 VGQLRGVLLALCRFL
+199 IGLLRGIVLTLCRFL

-258 NGVFQDGSQGSG
+258 NGVFQDGTQGSG
-270 YPAWL
+270 YPTWL
-275 VRVID
+275 VRVVD

-315 LVLVIFVHS
+315 LVLVIFIHS
-324 LAAVWAVFASRAVWL
+324 VAALLAVFVSRSIWL
-339 GSLRASNPLIAL
+339 GSLRVSNPVIAL
-351 LCVAVLLGLHTPW
+351 LCVVLLLAMHTPW
-364 FSPLKLSAYNQVQR
+364 FSPLKMSANNQVQR
-378 LLSGK
+378 LLSGR
-383 TAVDTF
+383 TAVDNF

-399 PQGKQAYDGL
+399 SEGKQAYDAL
-409 LAQVEQGVVL
+409 LEQVEQGLVL
-419 TGPERQ
+419 AEPGRQ
-425 VLLKRLKEA
+425 VLLKRLKEVS
-434 GAGNGPRGSERLLEW
+434 AGNGPTGSERLLEW

-459 FEVKGFDGQLCL
+459 FYDKRFNGQLCL

-496 KWSEPLHFFK
+496 KWSEPLYFFK
-506 RDAQGKW
+506 RDAQGNW
-513 RRAGTYAGDESALEL
+513 QRVGTYAGGGESSLEL

-535 NVKVVKPSY
+535 KVKVVTPRY

-549 GEVEL
+549 NGVEL
-554 TPKLEKPRKP
+554 SPTLDKK

>member
-1 MLTLERSVKTYLVIG
+1 MLTLERSVMTYLAIG
-16 LVQGLLLWLGT
+16 LVQGLLLWLATSMGDPG
-27 AIGESGVRYGLI
+27 AWYGLI
-39 TAVLVGGINLLLL
+39 TAVLVGGVNLLLL
-52 GESIRQRGTVWLVL
+52 GENIRHRGTAWLVV
-66 GLTAVMTAIS
+66 GLTVVMTAIS

-81 DGDEYWRSGS
+81 DGDEYWRPGS
-91 WLVGSW
+91 WLAGSW
-97 TFFAV
+97 SFFAV
-102 VVTYVCTVF
+102 VITYICTVF
-111 MLSWPTRE
+111 ILSWPTRE

-136 FIVMLGLLLNGVF
+136 FIVLLGLLLNAVF
-149 WALLLLWGGLFKML
+149 WALLWLWGGLFKML

-168 NKLFATDG
+168 NKLFSTEG
-176 FICVSSAMVF
+176 FICISSAMVF

-199 VGQLRGVLLALCRFL
+199 IGLLRGIVLTLCRFL

-258 NGVFQDGSQGSG
+258 NGVFQDGTQGSG
-270 YPAWL
+270 YPTWL
-275 VRVID
+275 VRVVD

-315 LVLVIFVHS
+315 LVLVIFIHS
-324 LAAVWAVFASRAVWL
+324 VAALLAVFVSRSIWL
-339 GSLRASNPLIAL
+339 GSLRVSNPVIAL
-351 LCVAVLLGLHTPW
+351 LCVVLLLAMHTPW
-364 FSPLKLSAYNQVQR
+364 FSPLKMSANNQVQR
-378 LLSGK
+378 LLSGR
-383 TAVDTF
+383 TAVDNF

-399 PQGKQAYDGL
+399 SEGKQAYNAL
-409 LAQVEQGVVL
+409 LEQVEQGLVL
-419 TGPERQ
+419 AEPGRQ
-425 VLLKRLKEA
+425 VLLKRLKEVS
-434 GAGNGPRGSERLLEW
+434 AGNGPTGSERLLEW

-459 FEVKGFDGQLCL
+459 FYDKRFNGQLCL

-496 KWSEPLHFFK
+496 KWSEPLYFFK
-506 RDAQGKW
+506 RDAQGNW
-513 RRAGTYAGDESALEL
+513 QRVGTYAGGGESSLEL
-528 IEKIRQG
+528 IEQIRQG
-535 NVKVVKPSY
+535 KVKVVTPRY

-549 GEVEL
+549 DGVEL
-554 TPKLEKPRKP
+554 SPTLDKK

>member
-1 MLTLERSVKTYLVIG
+1 MLTLERSVMTYLAIG
-16 LVQGLLLWLGT
+16 LVQGLLLWLATSMGDPG
-27 AIGESGVRYGLI
+27 AWYGLI
-39 TAVLVGGINLLLL
+39 TAVLVGGVNLLLL
-52 GESIRQRGTVWLVL
+52 GENIRHRGTAWLVV
-66 GLTAVMTAIS
+66 GLTVVMTAIS

-81 DGDEYWRSGS
+81 DGDEYWRPGS
-91 WLVGSW
+91 WLAGSW
-97 TFFAV
+97 SFFAV
-102 VVTYVCTVF
+102 VITYICTVF
-111 MLSWPTRE
+111 ILSWPTRE

-136 FIVMLGLLLNGVF
+136 FIVLLGLLLNAVF
-149 WALLLLWGGLFKML
+149 WALLWLWGGLFKML

-168 NKLFATDG
+168 NKLFSTEG
-176 FICVSSAMVF
+176 FICISSAMVF

-199 VGQLRGVLLALCRFL
+199 IGLLRGIVLTLCRFL

-258 NGVFQDGSQGSG
+258 NGVFQDGTQGSG
-270 YPAWL
+270 YPTWL
-275 VRVID
+275 VRVVD

-315 LVLVIFVHS
+315 LVLVIFIHS
-324 LAAVWAVFASRAVWL
+324 VAALLAVFVSRSIWL
-339 GSLRASNPLIAL
+339 GSLRVSNPVIAL
-351 LCVAVLLGLHTPW
+351 LCVVLLLAMHTPW
-364 FSPLKLSAYNQVQR
+364 FSPLKMSANNQVQR
-378 LLSGK
+378 LLSGR
-383 TAVDTF
+383 TAVDNF

-399 PQGKQAYDGL
+399 SEGKQAYDAL
-409 LAQVEQGVVL
+409 LEQVEQGLVL
-419 TGPERQ
+419 AEPGRQ
-425 VLLKRLKEA
+425 VLLKRLKEVS
-434 GAGNGPRGSERLLEW
+434 AGNGPTGSERLLEW

-459 FEVKGFDGQLCL
+459 FYDKRFNGQLCL

-496 KWSEPLHFFK
+496 KWSEPLYFFK
-506 RDAQGKW
+506 RDAQGNW
-513 RRAGTYAGDESALEL
+513 QRVGTYAGGGESSLEL

-535 NVKVVKPSY
+535 KVKVVTPRY

-549 GEVEL
+549 GGVEL
-554 TPKLEKPRKP
+554 SPTLDKQ

>member
-1 MLTLERSVKTYLVIG
+1 MLTLERSVMTYLAIG
-16 LVQGLLLWLGT
+16 LVQGLLLWLATSMGDPG
-27 AIGESGVRYGLI
+27 AWYGLI
-39 TAVLVGGINLLLL
+39 TAVLVGGVNLLLL
-52 GESIRQRGTVWLVL
+52 GENIRHRGTAWLVV
-66 GLTAVMTAIS
+66 GLTVVMTAIS

-81 DGDEYWRSGS
+81 DGDEYWRPGS
-91 WLVGSW
+91 WLAGSW
-97 TFFAV
+97 SFFAV
-102 VVTYVCTVF
+102 VITYICTVF
-111 MLSWPTRE
+111 ILSWPTRE

-136 FIVMLGLLLNGVF
+136 FIVLLGLLLNAVF
-149 WALLLLWGGLFKML
+149 WALLWLWGGLFKML

-168 NKLFATDG
+168 NKLFSTEG
-176 FICVSSAMVF
+176 FICISSAMVF

-199 VGQLRGVLLALCRFL
+199 IGLLRGIVLTLCRFL

-258 NGVFQDGSQGSG
+258 NGVFQDGTQGSG
-270 YPAWL
+270 YPTWL
-275 VRVID
+275 VRVVD

-315 LVLVIFVHS
+315 LVLVIFIHS
-324 LAAVWAVFASRAVWL
+324 VAALLAVFVSRSIWL
-339 GSLRASNPLIAL
+339 GSLRVSNPVIAL
-351 LCVAVLLGLHTPW
+351 LCVVLLLAMHTPW
-364 FSPLKLSAYNQVQR
+364 FSPLKMSANNQVQR
-378 LLSGK
+378 LLSGR
-383 TAVDTF
+383 TAVDNF

-399 PQGKQAYDGL
+399 SEGKQAYDAL
-409 LAQVEQGVVL
+409 LEQVEQGLVL
-419 TGPERQ
+419 AEPGRQ
-425 VLLKRLKEA
+425 VLLKRLKEVS
-434 GAGNGPRGSERLLEW
+434 AGNGPTGSERLLEW

-459 FEVKGFDGQLCL
+459 VYDKRFNGQLCL

-496 KWSEPLHFFK
+496 KWSEPLYFFK
-506 RDAQGKW
+506 RDAQGNW
-513 RRAGTYAGDESALEL
+513 QRVGTYAGGGESSLEL

-535 NVKVVKPSY
+535 KVKVVTPRY

-549 GEVEL
+549 DGVEL
-554 TPKLEKPRKP
+554 SPTLDKK

>member
-1 MLTLERSVKTYLVIG
+1 MLTLERSVMTYLAIG
-16 LVQGLLLWLGT
+16 LVQGLLLWLATSMGDPG
-27 AIGESGVRYGLI
+27 AWYGLI
-39 TAVLVGGINLLLL
+39 TAVLVGGVNLLLL
-52 GESIRQRGTVWLVL
+52 GENIRHRGTAWLVV
-66 GLTAVMTAIS
+66 GLTVVMTAIS

-81 DGDEYWRSGS
+81 DGDEYWRPGS
-91 WLVGSW
+91 WLAGSW
-97 TFFAV
+97 SFFAV
-102 VVTYVCTVF
+102 VITYICTVF
-111 MLSWPTRE
+111 ILSWPTRE

-136 FIVMLGLLLNGVF
+136 FIVLLGLLLNAVF
-149 WALLLLWGGLFKML
+149 WALLWLWGGLFKML

-168 NKLFATDG
+168 NKLFSTEG
-176 FICVSSAMVF
+176 FICISSAMVF

-199 VGQLRGVLLALCRFL
+199 IGLLRGIVLTLCRFL

-258 NGVFQDGSQGSG
+258 NGVFQDGTQGSG
-270 YPAWL
+270 YPTWL
-275 VRVID
+275 VRVVD

-315 LVLVIFVHS
+315 LVLVILIHS
-324 LAAVWAVFASRAVWL
+324 VAALLAVFVSRSIWL
-339 GSLRASNPLIAL
+339 GSLRVSNPVIAL
-351 LCVAVLLGLHTPW
+351 LCVVLLLAMHTPW
-364 FSPLKLSAYNQVQR
+364 FSPLKMSANNQVQR
-378 LLSGK
+378 LLSGR
-383 TAVDTF
+383 TAVDNF

-399 PQGKQAYDGL
+399 SEGKQAYDAL
-409 LAQVEQGVVL
+409 LEQVEQGLVL
-419 TGPERQ
+419 AEPGRQ
-425 VLLKRLKEA
+425 VLLKRLKEVS
-434 GAGNGPRGSERLLEW
+434 AGNGPTGSERLLEW

-459 FEVKGFDGQLCL
+459 FYDKRFNGQLCL

-496 KWSEPLHFFK
+496 KWSEPLYFFK
-506 RDAQGKW
+506 RDAQGNW
-513 RRAGTYAGDESALEL
+513 QRVGTYAGGGESSLEL

-535 NVKVVKPSY
+535 KVKVVTPRY

-549 GEVEL
+549 NGVEL
-554 TPKLEKPRKP
+554 SPTLDKK

>member
-1 MLTLERSVKTYLVIG
+1 MLTLERSVMTYLAIG
-16 LVQGLLLWLGT
+16 LVQGLLLWLAT
-27 AIGESGVRYGLI
+27 SMDDPGVWYALI

-52 GESIRQRGTVWLVL
+52 GENIRQRGTVWLVL

-81 DGDEYWRSGS
+81 DGDEYWRPGS

-97 TFFAV
+97 SFFAV
-102 VVTYVCTVF
+102 VITYICTVF
-111 MLSWPTRE
+111 ILSWPARE

-136 FIVMLGLLLNGVF
+136 FIVLLGLLLNAVF
-149 WALLLLWGGLFKML
+149 WALLWLWGGLFKML

-168 NKLFATDG
+168 NKLFSTDG
-176 FICVSSAMVF
+176 FICISSAMVF

-199 VGQLRGVLLALCRFL
+199 IGLLRGVVLALCRFL

-258 NGVFQDGSQGSG
+258 NGVFQDGTLGSG
-270 YPAWL
+270 YPTWL
-275 VRVID
+275 VRVVD
-280 LCLLCL
+280 LCLVCL

-315 LVLVIFVHS
+315 LVLVIFVHAV
-324 LAAVWAVFASRAVWL
+324 AALLAVFVSRSTWL
-339 GSLRASNPLIAL
+339 GSLRLSNPLIAL
-351 LCVAVLLGLHTPW
+351 MCVVLLLAMHTPW
-364 FSPLKLSAYNQVQR
+364 FSPLKMSANNQVQR

-383 TAVDTF
+383 TAVDNF

-399 PQGKQAYDGL
+399 PQGKQAYDAL
-409 LAQVEQGVVL
+409 LEQVEQGLVL
-419 TGPERQ
+419 AEPGRQ
-425 VLLKRLKEA
+425 VLLKRLKEVS
-434 GAGNGPRGSERLLEW
+434 AGNGPRGTERLLEW

-459 FEVKGFDGQLCL
+459 FYDKRFDGQSCL

-496 KWSEPLHFFK
+496 KWSEPLYFFK
-506 RDAQGKW
+506 RDAQGNW
-513 RRAGTYAGDESALEL
+513 QRAGTYAGGESSLEL
-528 IEKIRQG
+528 IEQIRQG
-535 NVKVVKPSY
+535 KVKVVTPRY

-549 GEVEL
+549 GGVEL
-554 TPKLEKPRKP
+554 SPTLDKQ

>member
-1 MLTLERSVKTYLVIG
+1 MLTLERSVMTYLAIG
-16 LVQGLLLWLGT
+16 LVQGLLLWLATSMGDPG
-27 AIGESGVRYGLI
+27 AWYGLI
-39 TAVLVGGINLLLL
+39 TAVLVGGVNLLLL
-52 GESIRQRGTVWLVL
+52 GENIRHRGTAWLVV
-66 GLTAVMTAIS
+66 GLTVVMTAIS

-81 DGDEYWRSGS
+81 DGDEYWRPGS
-91 WLVGSW
+91 WLAGSW
-97 TFFAV
+97 SFFAV
-102 VVTYVCTVF
+102 VITYICTVF
-111 MLSWPTRE
+111 ILSWPTRE

-136 FIVMLGLLLNGVF
+136 FIVLLGLLLNAVF
-149 WALLLLWGGLFKML
+149 WALLWLWGGLFKML

-168 NKLFATDG
+168 NKLFSTDG
-176 FICVSSAMVF
+176 FICISSAMVF

-199 VGQLRGVLLALCRFL
+199 IGLLRGIVLTLCRFL

-258 NGVFQDGSQGSG
+258 NGVFQDGTQGSG
-270 YPAWL
+270 YPTWL
-275 VRVID
+275 VRVVD

-315 LVLVIFVHS
+315 LVLVIFIHS
-324 LAAVWAVFASRAVWL
+324 VAALLAVFVSRSIWL
-339 GSLRASNPLIAL
+339 GSLRVSNPVIAL
-351 LCVAVLLGLHTPW
+351 LCVVLLLAMHTPW
-364 FSPLKLSAYNQVQR
+364 FSPLKMSANNQVQR
-378 LLSGK
+378 LLSGR
-383 TAVDTF
+383 TAVDNF

-399 PQGKQAYDGL
+399 SEGKQAYDAL
-409 LAQVEQGVVL
+409 LEQVEQGLVL
-419 TGPERQ
+419 AEPGRQ
-425 VLLKRLKEA
+425 VLLKRLKEVS
-434 GAGNGPRGSERLLEW
+434 AGNGPTGSERLLEW

-459 FEVKGFDGQLCL
+459 FYDKRFNGQLCL

-496 KWSEPLHFFK
+496 KWSEPLYFFK
-506 RDAQGKW
+506 RDAQGNW
-513 RRAGTYAGDESALEL
+513 QRVGTYAGGGESSLEL
-528 IEKIRQG
+528 IEQIRQG
-535 NVKVVKPSY
+535 KVKVVTPRY

-549 GEVEL
+549 DGVEL
-554 TPKLEKPRKP
+554 SPTLDKK